1 MSVNNWIFTGVTLT
15 LSTNID
21 GKNFGSG
28 GHKYGVAL
36 DLQA

>member
-1 MSVNNWIFTGVTLT
+1 MLLNNNLFIGVTLT